1 MTLGR
6 VINIIITSSPMIDL
20 VKMAL
25 QTEVNNYMIDTTIKS
40 FQTEHRIKKLELE
53 VDQIKHKLN
62 NNYYKEG

>member
-1 MTLGR
+1 MSLGR

-25 QTEVNNYMIDTTIKS
+25 QTEMNNYMIDTTIKS
-40 FQTEHRIKKLELE
+40 FQTEHRLKKLELE
-53 VDQIKHKLN
+53 VDQLKHKLN